1 MKSFI
6 CIIVFSVISAFQAL
20 AASSEYACAD
30 TLNFR
35 LVETDRE
42 IVSFRESPGQ
52 TESRDTIAFASDSSA
67 HVEGYDLYESMA
79 VSRGVFSHD
88 WTFSVAGG
96 VHAFFGDR
104 SVDGKFSGTI
114 SPEFTVGVGK
124 WLTDCIGVE
133 VEFTRSESRGY
144 TRHITGDYGFGYGP
158 IRFLPDGTPYRAMKT
173 LWWNI
178 GANVMVNLSRLVMGY
193 EGMMSRRLMNQFF
206 IEAGGGCLHHLN
218 YNQIYGNG
226 YEWSAQIALRYSRF
240 FSRRKN
246 FSLDVKARWLM
257 CFTNFD
263 FESKAFDRLV
273 DRIDSNVGI
282 SLGVTYYLGK
292 KGHQRTSRSIIES
305 YETIYR

>member
-1 MKSFI
+1 MKSLI
-6 CIIVFSVISAFQAL
+6 SVIVFSVISVFQAV
-20 AASSEYACAD
+20 AVSSVSVSAD
-30 TLNFR
+30 TLSFQ
-35 LVETDRE
+35 LLETDRE
-42 IVSFRESPGQ
+42 VISFREVQDQ
-52 TESRDTIAFASDSSA
+52 TASRDTLAFAVDSSS
-67 HVEGYDLYESMA
+67 HMEGYDLYESMA

-96 VHAFFGDR
+96 AHAFFGDR
-104 SVDGKFSGTI
+104 SSDGKFSGTI

-158 IRFLPDGTPYRAMKT
+158 IHFLPDGTPYRAMKT
-173 LWWNI
+173 LWWNL
-178 GANVMVNLSRLVMGY
+178 GANVMINLSRLIMGY

-240 FSRRKN
+240 FNRKKN

-273 DRIDSNVGI
+273 DRLDSNVGI
-282 SLGVTYYLGK
+282 SIGVTYYLGMK
-292 KGHQRTSRSIIES
+292 KTKRSPKHVLDT
-305 YETIYR
+305 YKTIY